1 MRIARELSNLVIYCR
16 SVVFNSDRAYKRE
29 GRNHTEMSSFP
40 EVKAEKVMV
49 AGGDAEAAKTFLWYH
64 SAQLSRVYPKV
75 IENQRLAL
83 CHRQSILAVAKKA
96 VPAINFR
103 KESCTLT
110 SIVVEILVKASFIL
124 LPSCLSRIST
134 FKAGILQT

>member
-49 AGGDAEAAKTFLWYH
+49 AGGDAEAARTFLWYH

-75 IENQRLAL
+75 SENQRLAL
-83 CHRQSILAVAKKA
+83 CHRQ
-96 VPAINFR
+96 N
-103 KESCTLT
+103 
-110 SIVVEILVKASFIL
+110 
-124 LPSCLSRIST
+124 ISGCCN
-134 FKAGILQT
+134 KAGSRGKFSK